1 MKGLHV
7 VTFILL
13 VVGGLNWGLVGLG
26 GESWNV
32 VALLGDGV
40 ARLVYVLVGLAAV
53 VEIVSHKKCCK
64 ACGGMDMGMS
74 RDGGM

>member
-1 MKGLHV
+1 MKGLHI

-13 VVGGLNWGLVGLG
+13 IVGGLNWGLVGLG
-26 GESWNV
+26 GEAWNV

-53 VEIVSHKKCCK
+53 VELFAHKKSCK
-64 ACGGMDMGMS
+64 VCPSGSSASSGGAM
-74 RDGGM
+74 